1 MPLHSSCAA
10 GEEAAAFCALE
21 GAGAWALGLSGAAL
35 LAGVLLGAATAT
47 QELHRRG
54 KLGAVAEGLAVPAAT
69 FERAMLLTPP
79 LLWVLLLLLLF
90 LTLLV
95 YAARVSPALAA
106 AALAAAALAAAA
118 AAAALAAALDASAL
132 PRRLFLLT
140 SRPRRCAGALRRARH
155 GAARPLVR
163 LRAPRAAARRGGRGA
178 ACRLPARGRA

>member
-1 MPLHSSCAA
+1 M
-10 GEEAAAFCALE
+10 LE

-54 KLGAVAEGLAVPAAT
+54 KLGPVAERLAVPAAT

-106 AALAAAALAAAA
+106 AA
-118 AAAALAAALDASAL
+118 
-132 PRRLFLLT
+132 
-140 SRPRRCAGALRRARH
+140 
-155 GAARPLVR
+155 
-163 LRAPRAAARRGGRGA
+163 A
-178 ACRLPARGRA
+178 ACSY